1 MASAAL
7 SLAVAVVAVAVA
19 AVVAV
24 ARGALR
30 RAAARREEVRRL
42 ARLAA
47 VEAEVA
53 EREAYCYA
61 RGRGGV
67 AGAPLWTVPE
77 VASPRED
84 EEEEEEEEAAAV
96 ELEMPA
102 ARQAEAAAAAAAVK
116 EVCVVCRR
124 PTTFRCK
131 RCKGVKYWSVTYHP
145 PRVVSRAIHV
155 ELFPLQFML
164 IMMWHC
170 ANGIKNSL
178 AFLKNK
184 GAATPLI

>member
-1 MASAAL
+1 MKTF
-7 SLAVAVVAVAVA
+7 VI
-19 AVVAV
+19 
-24 ARGALR
+24 
-30 RAAARREEVRRL
+30 RL
-42 ARLAA
+42 
-47 VEAEVA
+47 VEKVIGPEKNGGGGG
-53 EREAYCYA
+53 
-61 RGRGGV
+61 GRKKKGKGKGG
-67 AGAPLWTVPE
+67 GG
-77 VASPRED
+77 ED

-116 EVCVVCRR
+116 GVCVVCRR

>member
-7 SLAVAVVAVAVA
+7 SLAGAVVAVAGA

-84 EEEEEEEEAAAV
+84 EEEEE
-96 ELEMPA
+96 
-102 ARQAEAAAAAAAVK
+102 AEAAAAAAAVK
-116 EVCVVCRR
+116 GVCVVCRR